1 MTNDIMTNELMK
13 NELMTNDIM
22 TNVTEPFY
30 NPNEKAIN
38 CLRRFTTRNIIF
50 IINIYL

>member
-22 TNVTEPFY
+22 TNVTEPSQEAGRE
-30 NPNEKAIN
+30 EKIGKK
-38 CLRRFTTRNIIF
+38 LP
-50 IINIYL
+50 

>member
-22 TNVTEPFY
+22 TNVTEPKERIY
-30 NPNEKAIN
+30 KREEKYA
-38 CLRRFTTRNIIF
+38 LSEM
-50 IINIYL
+50 